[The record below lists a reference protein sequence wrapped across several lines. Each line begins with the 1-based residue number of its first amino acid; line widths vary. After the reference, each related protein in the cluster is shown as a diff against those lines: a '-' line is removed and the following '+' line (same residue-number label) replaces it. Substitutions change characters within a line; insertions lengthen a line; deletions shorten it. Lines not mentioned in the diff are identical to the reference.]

1 MQLRHSVISPQC
13 GNLVVVTYLVAWHT
27 KGLPMPPTVDFQS
40 MPQDLSAAFQQGAN
54 GEFIAVFFDLRNS
67 LEGKVSRSA
76 AAWLS
81 DLGFLYSTVRS
92 CKDELVQH
100 AVIKFAGDGVILVVD
115 SSYAAEAINCSIKV
129 VEAFAEAAAPRRGQ
143 FTGDVAVEV
152 SVGIAT
158 GELLQFQPPEGGV
171 DHVGPVMDIAA
182 RLCAMASPNAI
193 LVDTITVEVANM
205 GKVSSRHGVLTHRTP
220 AEYRG
225 DRELV
230 KMKGIPDLFPYHEV
244 LWEAHRFGIRS
255 EAVTEAASSRPP
267 QPVSAASSARTVTP
281 ERGGR
286 AGDDKKIGTVKTWL
300 SGKGFGFVT
309 DAAGEDFHFSTK
321 SLVYTEDAELL
332 GKSNVQLAF
341 RTAPALQ
348 EGKSRRAVTVLV
360 IGGDAEG
367 RITHVNRDRHFAFI
381 EVTDDFGNG
390 ISVYMSVLPE
400 QSWAVGDEVTFEVAA
415 SPKGPRAINAE
426 RIDDGHPNQPESAA

>member
-1 MQLRHSVISPQC
+1 
-13 GNLVVVTYLVAWHT
+13 
-27 KGLPMPPTVDFQS
+27 MPPTVDFQS

-54 GEFIAVFFDLRNS
+54 GEFTAVFFDLRGS
-67 LEGKVSRSA
+67 LEGKVTRSA

-92 CKDELVQH
+92 CKDELVPH

-115 SSYAAEAINCSIKV
+115 SSYAAEAINCPIKV
-129 VEAFAEAAAPRRGQ
+129 VEAFAEASAPRRGQ
-143 FTGDVAVEV
+143 FTGDVSMEV

-205 GKVSSRHGVLTHRTP
+205 GKVSSRHGVLMRRTP

-267 QPVSAASSARTVTP
+267 QPVSAVPPTP
-281 ERGGR
+281 AVSLPDRGR

-300 SGKGFGFVT
+300 PDKGFGFVT
-309 DAAGEDFHFSTK
+309 DAAGEDFHFSPK

-332 GKSNVQLAF
+332 GKPNTQLAF

-367 RITHVNRDRHFAFI
+367 RITHINRDRHFAFI
-381 EVTDDFGNG
+381 EVTDDFDNA
-390 ISVYMSVLPE
+390 ISVYMSVLPA
-400 QSWAVGDEVTFEVAA
+400 QTWAVGDEVTFEVAA
-415 SPKGPRAINAE
+415 SPKGPRAINVE
-426 RIDDGHPNQPESAA
+426 RVDDGHPDQPESAA